1 MKDSVVSLN
10 ASEAARR
17 LGVSNKALRLY
28 EQHGLLSPKRS
39 SAGYRTYASAEMAR
53 ASEVV
58 ALRALG
64 LSLAQVASVLKGNAQ
79 TLSTA
84 LEAHEHSLDTEIRER
99 LRRLETVRS
108 LRAGLASG
116 RMPGHGELPGL
127 VEAAAPSVAF
137 ELPWPWGG
145 EWFEMRDIRP
155 LNYIIGSL
163 GSGKTRLA
171 MRLAQALPNGAF
183 LGLDR
188 LDPPRAV
195 ATASAS
201 ASASASNDDPLQQRV
216 DQALIWLVDD
226 GAEPS
231 DALTIL
237 VTALEADRAG
247 ALVVDM
253 IEQDLAQPTQ
263 EALIR
268 YLRLRARTR
277 AHPLFMMTRSS
288 SILDLSAVGSDEA
301 IVLCPANHSPP
312 VRVAPYAGAPGFEAV
327 ATCLASP
334 EVRARIA
341 APPTRV

>member
-39 SAGYRTYASAEMAR
+39 SAGYRTYDSAEMAR

-84 LEAHEHSLDTEIRER
+84 LEAHEHSLDAEIRER

-108 LRAGLASG
+108 LRAELASG
-116 RMPGHGELPGL
+116 RMPNRGELPGL
-127 VEAAAPSVAF
+127 VEDAAPSVAF

-145 EWFEMRDIRP
+145 EWFEMRDIRA

-188 LDPPRAV
+188 LDPPRV
-195 ATASAS
+195 VVSGKASIDNA
-201 ASASASNDDPLQQRV
+201 LQRRV

-268 YLRLRARTR
+268 YLRMRARTR

-301 IVLCPANHSPP
+301 VVLCPANHSPP
-312 VRVAPYAGAPGFEAV
+312 VRVAPYAGSPGFEAV
-327 ATCLASP
+327 TTCLASP

-341 APPTRV
+341 APPAPV

>member
-28 EQHGLLSPKRS
+28 EQYGLLSPKRT
-39 SAGYRTYASAEMAR
+39 SAGYRAYDSAEMAR

-84 LEAHEHSLDTEIRER
+84 LETHEHALDAEIRER
-99 LRRLETVRS
+99 LRRLDTVRS

-116 RMPGHGELPGL
+116 RMPDQGELPSV
-127 VEAAAPSVAF
+127 VEQAAPSVAF

-171 MRLAQALPNGAF
+171 MRLAQAFPNGTF

-188 LDPPRAV
+188 LDPPRA
-195 ATASAS
+195 AAFLSS
-201 ASASASNDDPLQQRV
+201 SNDDALKQRV
-216 DQALIWLVDD
+216 DQALTWLMDD

-237 VTALEADRAG
+237 LTALEADRAG

-253 IEQDLAQPTQ
+253 IEQDLVQSTQ

-268 YLRLRARTR
+268 YLRLRARAR

-288 SILDLSAVGSDEA
+288 SMLDLSAVGSDEA

-341 APPTRV
+341 APPTMV

>member
-39 SAGYRTYASAEMAR
+39 SAGYRTYDSAEMAR

-84 LEAHEHSLDTEIRER
+84 LEAHERSLDAEIRER

-116 RMPGHGELPGL
+116 RMPGRGELPGL
-127 VEAAAPSVAF
+127 VEEAAPSVAF

-188 LDPPRAV
+188 LDPPRVV
-195 ATASAS
+195 ASGSAS
-201 ASASASNDDPLQQRV
+201 IDNALQQRV

-226 GAEPS
+226 GAEAS

-312 VRVAPYAGAPGFEAV
+312 VRVAPYAGSPGFEAV
-327 ATCLASP
+327 TTCLASP

-341 APPTRV
+341 APPTPV

>member
-39 SAGYRTYASAEMAR
+39 SAGYRTYDSAEMAR

-84 LEAHEHSLDTEIRER
+84 LEAHEHSLDAEIRER
-99 LRRLETVRS
+99 LRRLEKVRS
-108 LRAGLASG
+108 LRAELASG
-116 RMPGHGELPGL
+116 RMPNRGELPGL
-127 VEAAAPSVAF
+127 VEEAAPSVAF

-145 EWFEMRDIRP
+145 EWFEMRDIRA

-188 LDPPRAV
+188 LDPPRVV
-195 ATASAS
+195 ASGKASIDNA
-201 ASASASNDDPLQQRV
+201 LQRRV

-268 YLRLRARTR
+268 YLRMRARTR

-301 IVLCPANHSPP
+301 VVLCPANHSPP
-312 VRVAPYAGAPGFEAV
+312 VRVAPYAGSPGFEAV
-327 ATCLASP
+327 TTCLASP

-341 APPTRV
+341 APPTPV

>member
-1 MKDSVVSLN
+1 MKDSAVSLN

-28 EQHGLLSPKRS
+28 EQHGLLSPKRT
-39 SAGYRTYASAEMAR
+39 SAGYRAYDSAEMTR

-79 TLSTA
+79 TLSSA
-84 LEAHEHSLDTEIRER
+84 LEVHERALDVEIRER

-108 LRAGLASG
+108 LRAGLERG
-116 RMPGHGELPGL
+116 RMPPQGELPSL
-127 VEAAAPSVAF
+127 IEQAAPSVAF

-171 MRLAQALPNGAF
+171 MRLAQALPNGRF

-188 LDPPRAV
+188 LDALHAAACP
-195 ATASAS
+195 
-201 ASASASNDDPLQQRV
+201 SASNDVALQRRV
-216 DQALIWLVDD
+216 DQALTWLTDD
-226 GAEPS
+226 GAETS

-237 VTALEADRAG
+237 LTALEADRAG

-253 IEQDLAQPTQ
+253 IEQNLAQPTQ

-268 YLRLRARTR
+268 YLRLRARTH

-288 SILDLSAVGSDEA
+288 SILDLSAVGGDEA

-334 EVRARIA
+334 EVRSRIA
-341 APPTRV
+341 APPAVA

>member
-1 MKDSVVSLN
+1 MKDSAVSLA

-28 EQHGLLSPKRS
+28 EQHGLLSPKRT
-39 SAGYRTYASAEMAR
+39 SAGYRTYDAAEMAR

-64 LSLAQVASVLKGNAQ
+64 LSLAQVTSVLKGNAQ

-84 LEAHEHSLDTEIRER
+84 LEAHEHTLDAEIRQQ
-99 LRRLETVRS
+99 LRRLQTVRS

-116 RMPGHGELPGL
+116 RMPGRGELPSL
-127 VEAAAPSVAF
+127 VEQAAPSVAF

-171 MRLAQALPNGAF
+171 MRLAQALPNGVF
-183 LGLDR
+183 LGLNR
-188 LDPPRAV
+188 FDPPCV
-195 ATASAS
+195 ATSPPS
-201 ASASASNDDPLQQRV
+201 SINDALQQRV

-231 DALTIL
+231 DALAIL
-237 VTALEADRAG
+237 LTALEADRTG
-247 ALVVDM
+247 TLVVDM

-268 YLRLRARTR
+268 YLRLHARTR
-277 AHPLFMMTRSS
+277 AHPLLMMTRSS
-288 SILDLSAVGSDEA
+288 SILDLSAVGRDEA

-327 ATCLASP
+327 QTCLASP

>member
-1 MKDSVVSLN
+1 MKDSVMRLN

-39 SAGYRTYASAEMAR
+39 SAGYRTYGSAEMAR

-64 LSLAQVASVLKGNAQ
+64 LSLAQVAGVLKGNVQ

-84 LEAHEHSLDTEIRER
+84 LEVHEHALDVEIRER
-99 LRRLETVRS
+99 LGRLETVRS

-116 RMPGHGELPGL
+116 RMPAHGELPSL
-127 VEAAAPSVAF
+127 VEQAAPSVAF

-188 LDPPRAV
+188 LDAPR
-195 ATASAS
+195 TAACP
-201 ASASASNDDPLQQRV
+201 SASNDDALQQRV
-216 DQALIWLVDD
+216 DRALIWLKDD
-226 GAEPS
+226 GAEAS
-231 DALTIL
+231 AALTTL
-237 VTALEADRAG
+237 LTALEADHAG

-341 APPTRV
+341 APPTRL

>member
-39 SAGYRTYASAEMAR
+39 SAGYRTYDSAEMVR

-84 LEAHEHSLDTEIRER
+84 LEAHEHSLDAEIRER

-116 RMPGHGELPGL
+116 RMPGRGELPGL
-127 VEAAAPSVAF
+127 VEEAAPSVAF

-188 LDPPRAV
+188 LDPPRVV
-195 ATASAS
+195 ASGSAS
-201 ASASASNDDPLQQRV
+201 IDNALQQRV

-253 IEQDLAQPTQ
+253 IEQDLTQPTQ
-263 EALIR
+263 EALSR

-312 VRVAPYAGAPGFEAV
+312 VRVAPYAGSPGFEAV
-327 ATCLASP
+327 TTCLASP

-341 APPTRV
+341 APPTPV

>member
-39 SAGYRTYASAEMAR
+39 SAGYRTYDSAEMAR

-79 TLSTA
+79 TLLTA
-84 LEAHEHSLDTEIRER
+84 LEAHEHSLDAEIRER

-116 RMPGHGELPGL
+116 RMPGRGELPGL
-127 VEAAAPSVAF
+127 VEEAAPSVAF

-188 LDPPRAV
+188 LDPPRVV
-195 ATASAS
+195 ASGKASIDNA
-201 ASASASNDDPLQQRV
+201 LQRRV

-277 AHPLFMMTRSS
+277 TPPLFMMTRSS

-312 VRVAPYAGAPGFEAV
+312 VRVAPYAGSPGFEAV
-327 ATCLASP
+327 TTCLASP

-341 APPTRV
+341 APPAPV